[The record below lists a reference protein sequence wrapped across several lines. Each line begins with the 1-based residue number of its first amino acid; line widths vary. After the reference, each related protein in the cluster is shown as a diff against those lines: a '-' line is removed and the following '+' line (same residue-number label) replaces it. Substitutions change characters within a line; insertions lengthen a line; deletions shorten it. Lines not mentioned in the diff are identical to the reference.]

1 MKNIFWKWRMYDNFV
16 TAFIIQQ
23 KWKWIVNDF
32 WKHQQFWV
40 YSLLCYNMYREK
52 EVGEHMQEFTV
63 EFYDNKDFLITTY
76 VIHDENIKQALEQ
89 AKNEAYHLINIG
101 VCVPFTVSVLNDD
114 DHLVYKTMTKK
125 TERYY

>member
-1 MKNIFWKWRMYDNFV
+1 
-16 TAFIIQQ
+16 
-23 KWKWIVNDF
+23 
-32 WKHQQFWV
+32 
-40 YSLLCYNMYREK
+40 MYREK

-76 VIHDENIKQALEQ
+76 VILEQNIQQALEL
-89 AKNEAYHLINIG
+89 AKKEAYHIIDIG
-101 VCVPFTVSVLNDD
+101 ECIPFTVSVLNDD

>member
-1 MKNIFWKWRMYDNFV
+1 
-16 TAFIIQQ
+16 
-23 KWKWIVNDF
+23 
-32 WKHQQFWV
+32 
-40 YSLLCYNMYREK
+40 MYREK

-76 VIHDENIKQALEQ
+76 VILEENIKQALEQ
-89 AKNEAYHLINIG
+89 AKKEAYHLIDIG
-101 VCVPFTVSVLNDD
+101 ECVPFTVSVLNDN

>member
-1 MKNIFWKWRMYDNFV
+1 MN
-16 TAFIIQQ
+16 
-23 KWKWIVNDF
+23 
-32 WKHQQFWV
+32 
-40 YSLLCYNMYREK
+40 REK

-76 VIHDENIKQALEQ
+76 VILEENIKQALEQ
-89 AKNEAYHLINIG
+89 AKKEAYHLIDIG
-101 VCVPFTVSVLNDD
+101 ECVPFTVSVLNDD

>member
-1 MKNIFWKWRMYDNFV
+1 
-16 TAFIIQQ
+16 
-23 KWKWIVNDF
+23 
-32 WKHQQFWV
+32 
-40 YSLLCYNMYREK
+40 MYREK

-76 VIHDENIKQALEQ
+76 VIHDENIKQALEL
-89 AKNEAYHLINIG
+89 AKKEAYHLIDIG
-101 VCVPFTVSVLNDD
+101 ECVPFTVSVLNDD

>member
-1 MKNIFWKWRMYDNFV
+1 MEK
-16 TAFIIQQ
+16 
-23 KWKWIVNDF
+23 
-32 WKHQQFWV
+32 
-40 YSLLCYNMYREK
+40 K

-76 VIHDENIKQALEQ
+76 VIHDENIKQALQQ

>member
-1 MKNIFWKWRMYDNFV
+1 
-16 TAFIIQQ
+16 
-23 KWKWIVNDF
+23 
-32 WKHQQFWV
+32 
-40 YSLLCYNMYREK
+40 MYREK

-125 TERYY
+125 IERYY

>member
-1 MKNIFWKWRMYDNFV
+1 
-16 TAFIIQQ
+16 
-23 KWKWIVNDF
+23 
-32 WKHQQFWV
+32 
-40 YSLLCYNMYREK
+40 MYREK

-76 VIHDENIKQALEQ
+76 VIFDENIKQALQQ
-89 AKNEAYHLINIG
+89 AKEEAYHLINIG

>member
-1 MKNIFWKWRMYDNFV
+1 MC
-16 TAFIIQQ
+16 T
-23 KWKWIVNDF
+23 
-32 WKHQQFWV
+32 
-40 YSLLCYNMYREK
+40 LLCYNISTDK
-52 EVGEHMQEFTV
+52 EVVNNMQEFTV

-76 VIHDENIKQALEQ
+76 VIHDENIKQTLEQ

>member
-1 MKNIFWKWRMYDNFV
+1 MK
-16 TAFIIQQ
+16 
-23 KWKWIVNDF
+23 
-32 WKHQQFWV
+32 
-40 YSLLCYNMYREK
+40 
-52 EVGEHMQEFTV
+52 EFTV

-76 VIHDENIKQALEQ
+76 VIFDENIKQALQQ
-89 AKNEAYHLINIG
+89 AKKEAYHLINIG

>member
-1 MKNIFWKWRMYDNFV
+1 
-16 TAFIIQQ
+16 
-23 KWKWIVNDF
+23 
-32 WKHQQFWV
+32 
-40 YSLLCYNMYREK
+40 MYREK

-76 VIHDENIKQALEQ
+76 VIHEENIKQALEQ

>member
-1 MKNIFWKWRMYDNFV
+1 
-16 TAFIIQQ
+16 
-23 KWKWIVNDF
+23 
-32 WKHQQFWV
+32 
-40 YSLLCYNMYREK
+40 MYREK

>member
-1 MKNIFWKWRMYDNFV
+1 M
-16 TAFIIQQ
+16 
-23 KWKWIVNDF
+23 VN
-32 WKHQQFWV
+32 
-40 YSLLCYNMYREK
+40 N
-52 EVGEHMQEFTV
+52 MQEFTV

-76 VIHDENIKQALEQ
+76 VIHDENIKHALEQ

>member
-1 MKNIFWKWRMYDNFV
+1 
-16 TAFIIQQ
+16 
-23 KWKWIVNDF
+23 
-32 WKHQQFWV
+32 
-40 YSLLCYNMYREK
+40 MYREK
-52 EVGEHMQEFTV
+52 EVGEDMQEFTV

-76 VIHDENIKQALEQ
+76 VIFDENIKQALQQ
-89 AKNEAYHLINIG
+89 AKEEAYHLINIG